1 MSDRKA
7 ERLINLTLALL
18 ATKRYLKKSEILR
31 SVSGYEG
38 SEEAQ
43 ERMFERD
50 KDDLRSL
57 GIEIQVGDLDAFFE
71 DEPGYRIPQ
80 SSYELQVPDLTSRE
94 LAIISLASS
103 LWNGSILS
111 QDAQAGL
118 RKLQSLGVPAGLDLD
133 YLLKYRYENPTQ
145 VVEILSDAILNR
157 IEISFKYGLGELRDR
172 HIEPYRILF
181 WNGFWYLVG
190 MDIDREAIRIFKLS
204 RITSDIVASKK
215 RGSFEIPE
223 NFDVSTYLPQDELT
237 PQFKAVLKIAK
248 DCAHLLRQRGLLIRE
263 ESDWDIFEVIY
274 EDEKRFLRELLWHED
289 KVVVIEP
296 VELRNA
302 IISLLSGVMA

>member
-38 SEEAQ
+38 SAEAQ

-57 GIEIQVGDLDAFFE
+57 GIEIQVGDLDVFFE

-80 SSYELQVPDLTSRE
+80 SSYELRVPDLTSRE
-94 LAIISLASS
+94 LAIISLASN

-118 RKLQSLGVPAGLDLD
+118 RKLQSLGVPAALDID
-133 YLLKYRYENPTQ
+133 YLLKYRFENPTQ
-145 VVEILSDAILNR
+145 IVEVLSDAILHR
-157 IEISFKYGLGELRDR
+157 TQISFKYGSGDLADR
-172 HIEPYRILF
+172 HIDPYRILL
-181 WNGFWYLVG
+181 WNGYWYLIG
-190 MDIDREAIRIFKLS
+190 MDIDRRAIRIFKLS
-204 RITSDIVASKK
+204 RITSDITRAKK
-215 RGSFEIPE
+215 RDSYEIPE
-223 NFDVSTYLPQDELT
+223 NFDVSIYLPKDEFI
-237 PQFKAVLKIAK
+237 PQFKAVLKIAR
-248 DCAHLLRQRGLLIRE
+248 DCAHLLRQRGVFIRE
-263 ESDWDIFEVIY
+263 ESDWDIFECFY
-274 EDEKRFLRELLWHED
+274 EDEKRFVRELLWHED
-289 KVVVIEP
+289 KVVVLEP
-296 VELRNA
+296 VELRGA
-302 IISLLSGVMA
+302 IIDLLKLAST